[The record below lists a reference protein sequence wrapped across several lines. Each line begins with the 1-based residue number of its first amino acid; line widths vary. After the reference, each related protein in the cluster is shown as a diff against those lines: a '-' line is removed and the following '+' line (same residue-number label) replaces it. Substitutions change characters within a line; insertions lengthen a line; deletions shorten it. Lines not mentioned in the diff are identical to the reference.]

1 MLTNSNAENEF
12 NSPQCWLFS
21 PHESRSVYEFE
32 GLTGGDDLISQL
44 YIFSSFAFPCNS
56 FHALRVSKPDFPERD
71 MLLQLF
77 PCFPVF
83 SCFPFFPFF
92 SGFLVVF
99 IITPQDNSFHP
110 RIVVIYLVLI
120 FYVLFMCSK
129 AEFYNS
135 TDQSNPRLSKMIQQK
150 LQLHQNSYK

>member
-21 PHESRSVYEFE
+21 PHESRSIYEFE
-32 GLTGGDDLISQL
+32 GLIGGDDLISQL

-56 FHALRVSKPDFPERD
+56 FHALTVSKPDFPERD

-77 PCFPVF
+77 PFSLVF
-83 SCFPFFPFF
+83 LFFPSFQVF
-92 SGFLVVF
+92 WLCSSSHHRTTVF
-99 IITPQDNSFHP
+99 IQGQQLFILF
-110 RIVVIYLVLI
+110 LI

-135 TDQSNPRLSKMIQQK
+135 TDQTNPRLSKMIQQK
-150 LQLHQNSYK
+150 LQLHQNSCK